1 MNEKIVMKKIISLT
15 LAFSFLV
22 MSITGIMLYIVP
34 KGKIAYWANWEM
46 FGLTKSQ
53 YGDIHITSMILFLV
67 VTIWHIYYNWKPLM
81 NYLKN
86 SAKQITLFKKELL
99 IALALNFLF
108 VGGTLMGVQPFQG
121 VLDINDDIK
130 AYWQKQYGSPPYG
143 HAEESSLQS
152 FSQRIGVNIQK
163 AIELLKDKGIVVENK
178 SQTLLQ
184 IAQQNSISPEDIH
197 YAIKPK
203 GGKITIGKAMA
214 DTGISFLGRRT
225 LHELADMD
233 KINLKKSLLFLQKE
247 GFDATPQSRMREAAN
262 ALGIT
267 PYELFDKLTTL
278 Q

>member
-22 MSITGIMLYIVP
+22 MSITGMMLYIVP
-34 KGKIAYWANWEM
+34 KGKVAYWANWEM

-53 YGDIHITSMILFLV
+53 YGGIHITSMILFLV

-81 NYLKN
+81 SYLKN
-86 SAKQITLFKKELL
+86 STKQITLFKKELL

-108 VGGTLMGVQPFQG
+108 VGGTLMGIQPFQS
-121 VLDINDDIK
+121 VLDINEGIK
-130 AYWQKQYGSPPYG
+130 TYWEEQYGSPPYG

-152 FSQRIGVNIQK
+152 FSRRIGVNVQE
-163 AIELLKDKGIVVENK
+163 ATVLLKAKGIVVENK

-184 IAQQNSISPEDIH
+184 IAQKNNISPKVIYDT
-197 YAIKPK
+197 IKPK
-203 GGKITIGKAMA
+203 GGKVAGETTA
-214 DTGISFLGRRT
+214 DAKVSFLGRRT
-225 LHELADMD
+225 LKELAGMH
-233 KINLKKSLLFLQKE
+233 KINLEKSLLFLQEK
-247 GFDATPQSRMREAAN
+247 GFDATPQSQMREAAN

-267 PYELFDKLTTL
+267 PYELFDKLKTL